1 MISRQMTE
9 NTLYFDVETA
19 GQYPTFDKVLEEDPK
34 LAELWIK
41 RCKWLEKNIDTEESK
56 NPADLWKNRASLHP
70 EFGRVICIS
79 FGVFTSARE
88 ERITSFYGDDEMDI
102 LNKANKIFE
111 NSRKKG
117 FKIGGLNIKN
127 FDVPYIGKR
136 MLINLITPDPI
147 IQAWNKKPWE
157 LPYLDLGETFSFG
170 SWGQSFSSLDLI
182 SHVLGVPSSKDNLE
196 GSKVH
201 EYYWEREAVEEIKD
215 YCEKDV
221 ICTMKCFDRITDL

>member
-1 MISRQMTE
+1 MISRQITE

-79 FGVFTSARE
+79 FGVFTSTRE
-88 ERITSFYGDDEMDI
+88 EKITSFYGDDEMDI

-147 IQAWNKKPWE
+147 IQAWNKKP
-157 LPYLDLGETFSFG
+157 
-170 SWGQSFSSLDLI
+170 
-182 SHVLGVPSSKDNLE
+182 
-196 GSKVH
+196 
-201 EYYWEREAVEEIKD
+201 
-215 YCEKDV
+215 
-221 ICTMKCFDRITDL
+221 